1 MLDDNNLRMK
11 KIFFSACLLSLFMAH
26 AHAQE
31 TYENTKLIDNDL
43 NGTAR
48 YVGMG
53 GAMEALGADI
63 SVINSNPAGIGLFR
77 RSSGSVSFG
86 LVSQDGASSF
96 KYGNKTNASFDQAGF
111 VYSLR
116 DGRRTFINFGFNY
129 HKSKNFDY
137 ILNAASG
144 LNGASQHKLSYMKAL
159 ANENNLDKTSS
170 GWRGKFA
177 YTSQLDNL
185 YYNTLMMTS
194 SDGFFYND
202 ASRYEFGRAETGYI
216 GEYNFNSSA
225 NVNDRVYLGITIGIH
240 DVHYTG
246 HSLYSEALVNLNNQT
261 AGDITVND
269 ERRITGTGYNASFG
283 IIFRPVDASPFR
295 IGLSVTTPTWYDLK
309 TSNYTYLINNT
320 KADGGGKLQGDYPN
334 YTTGE
339 SYEFKLFTPWKFG
352 VSLGHTVGNYLALG
366 ASYEYADYSRLDT
379 RVNDGYDVD
388 YWGDVYEH
396 SSSDEPMNRHT
407 RETLKAVSTLK
418 IGAEAK
424 VMPNLAVRAGYNYVS
439 PMFKKEGYKDGNI
452 DSYGSNYSSA
462 TDYTNWET
470 TNRYTVGVGY
480 TLGKMSFDLAYQ
492 YAQTNGK
499 FHPFADSYL
508 DYTYP
513 GQDSNGN
520 DVTMTESLDNYANAV
535 KVSNKRNQLLLTLTY
550 RF

>member
-1 MLDDNNLRMK
+1 MK
-11 KIFFSACLLSLFMAH
+11 KIFLSACLLSLFMAH

-137 ILNAASG
+137 ILNAASA

-202 ASRYEFGRAETGYI
+202 ASGYEFGRAETGYI
-216 GEYNFNSSA
+216 GEFDFNTSV

-246 HSLYSEALVNLNNQT
+246 HSLYNEALVNLNNQT

-283 IIFRPVDASPFR
+283 IILRPVDASPFR
-295 IGLSVTTPTWYDLK
+295 IGLSVSTPTWYDLK

-462 TDYTNWET
+462 TDYTNWEA

>member
-1 MLDDNNLRMK
+1 MK
-11 KIFFSACLLSLFMAH
+11 KIFLSACLLSLFMAH

-216 GEYNFNSSA
+216 GEYNFNTSV

-246 HSLYSEALVNLNNQT
+246 HSLYNEALVNLNNQT

-295 IGLSVTTPTWYDLK
+295 IGLSVSTPTWYDLK

-462 TDYTNWET
+462 TDYTNWEA
-470 TNRYTVGVGY
+470 TNRYTEGVGY

>member
-1 MLDDNNLRMK
+1 MK
-11 KIFFSACLLSLFMAH
+11 KIFLSACLLSLFMAH

-111 VYSLR
+111 VYSMR

-137 ILNAASG
+137 ILNAASS

-170 GWRGKFA
+170 GWRGKFS

-216 GEYNFNSSA
+216 GEYDFNTSV

-246 HSLYSEALVNLNNQT
+246 HSLYNEALVNLNNQT

-407 RETLKAVSTLK
+407 RETLKAVSTFK

-462 TDYTNWET
+462 TDYTNWEA

>member
-1 MLDDNNLRMK
+1 MK
-11 KIFFSACLLSLFMAH
+11 KIFLSACLLSLFMAH

-137 ILNAASG
+137 ILNAASA

-202 ASRYEFGRAETGYI
+202 ASGCEFGRAETGYI
-216 GEYNFNSSA
+216 GEYDFNTSV

-246 HSLYSEALVNLNNQT
+246 HSLYNEALVNLNNQT

-283 IIFRPVDASPFR
+283 IILRPVDASPFR
-295 IGLSVTTPTWYDLK
+295 IGLSVSTPTWYDLK

-462 TDYTNWET
+462 TDYTNWEA

>member
-1 MLDDNNLRMK
+1 MK

-111 VYSLR
+111 VYSMR

-144 LNGASQHKLSYMKAL
+144 LNGASQYKLSYMKAL

-202 ASRYEFGRAETGYI
+202 ASRYAFGRAETGYI
-216 GEYNFNSSA
+216 GEYDFNSSV
-225 NVNDRVYLGITIGIH
+225 NVNDRVYLGVTVGIH

-246 HSLYSEALVNLNNQT
+246 HSLYNEALVNLNNQT

-283 IIFRPVDASPFR
+283 IILRPVDASPFR

-407 RETLKAVSTLK
+407 RETLKAVSTFK

-462 TDYTNWET
+462 TDYTNWEA

>member
-1 MLDDNNLRMK
+1 MK
-11 KIFFSACLLSLFMAH
+11 KIFFSACLLSLFMVY

-111 VYSLR
+111 VYSMR

-170 GWRGKFA
+170 GWRGKFS

-216 GEYNFNSSA
+216 GEYDFNTSV

-246 HSLYSEALVNLNNQT
+246 HSLYNEALVNLNNQT
-261 AGDITVND
+261 VGDITVND

-462 TDYTNWET
+462 TDYTNWEA

>member
-1 MLDDNNLRMK
+1 MK
-11 KIFFSACLLSLFMAH
+11 KIFFSACLLSLFMVY

-31 TYENTKLIDNDL
+31 TYKNTKLIDNDL

-111 VYSLR
+111 VYSMR

-216 GEYNFNSSA
+216 GEYDFNTSV

-246 HSLYSEALVNLNNQT
+246 HSLYNEALVNLNNQT
-261 AGDITVND
+261 VGDITVND

-424 VMPNLAVRAGYNYVS
+424 MMPNLAVRAGYNYVS

-462 TDYTNWET
+462 TDYTNWEA

>member
-1 MLDDNNLRMK
+1 MK

-216 GEYNFNSSA
+216 GEYDFNTSV

-246 HSLYSEALVNLNNQT
+246 HSLYNEALVNLNNQT
-261 AGDITVND
+261 VGDITVND

-283 IIFRPVDASPFR
+283 IIFRPVDESPFR

-462 TDYTNWET
+462 TDYTNWEA

>member
-1 MLDDNNLRMK
+1 MK
-11 KIFFSACLLSLFMAH
+11 KIFLSACLLSLFMAH

-137 ILNAASG
+137 ILNAASA

-202 ASRYEFGRAETGYI
+202 ASGYEFGRAETGYI
-216 GEYNFNSSA
+216 GEYDFNTSV

-246 HSLYSEALVNLNNQT
+246 HSLYNEALVNLNNQT

-283 IIFRPVDASPFR
+283 IILRPVDASPFR
-295 IGLSVTTPTWYDLK
+295 IGLSVSTPTWYDLK

-424 VMPNLAVRAGYNYVS
+424 VMPNFAVRAGYNYVS

-462 TDYTNWET
+462 TDYTNWEA

>member
-1 MLDDNNLRMK
+1 MK
-11 KIFFSACLLSLFMAH
+11 KIFLSACLLSLFMAQ

-86 LVSQDGASSF
+86 LVCQDGASSF

-111 VYSLR
+111 VYSMR

-216 GEYNFNSSA
+216 GEYDFNTSV

-246 HSLYSEALVNLNNQT
+246 HSLYNEALVNLNNQT
-261 AGDITVND
+261 VGDITVND

-352 VSLGHTVGNYLALG
+352 VSLGYTVGNYLALG

-407 RETLKAVSTLK
+407 RETLKAVSTFK

-462 TDYTNWET
+462 TDYTNWEA

>member
-1 MLDDNNLRMK
+1 MK

-111 VYSLR
+111 VYSMR

-216 GEYNFNSSA
+216 GEYDFNTSA
-225 NVNDRVYLGITIGIH
+225 NVNDRVYLGVTIGIH

-246 HSLYSEALVNLNNQT
+246 HSLYNEALVNLNNQT

-295 IGLSVTTPTWYDLK
+295 IGLSVTTPTLYDLK

-462 TDYTNWET
+462 TDYTNWEA

>member
-1 MLDDNNLRMK
+1 MK

-216 GEYNFNSSA
+216 GEYDFNTSV

-246 HSLYSEALVNLNNQT
+246 HSLYNEALVNLNNQT
-261 AGDITVND
+261 VGDITVND

-462 TDYTNWET
+462 TDYTNWEA

-535 KVSNKRNQLLLTLTY
+535 KVSNKRNQLILTLTY

>member
-1 MLDDNNLRMK
+1 MK

-111 VYSLR
+111 VYSMR

-137 ILNAASG
+137 ILNAASS

-170 GWRGKFA
+170 GWRGKFS

-216 GEYNFNSSA
+216 GEYDFSTSA

-320 KADGGGKLQGDYPN
+320 KAGGGGKLQGDYPN

-407 RETLKAVSTLK
+407 RETLKAVSTFK

-462 TDYTNWET
+462 TDYTNWEA

>member
-1 MLDDNNLRMK
+1 MK
-11 KIFFSACLLSLFMAH
+11 KIFLSACLLSLFMAQ

-111 VYSLR
+111 VYSMR

-216 GEYNFNSSA
+216 GEYDFNTSV

-246 HSLYSEALVNLNNQT
+246 HSLYNEALVNLNNQT

-407 RETLKAVSTLK
+407 RETLKAVSTFK

-424 VMPNLAVRAGYNYVS
+424 VLPNLAVRAGYNYVS

-462 TDYTNWET
+462 TDYTNWEA

>member
-1 MLDDNNLRMK
+1 MK
-11 KIFFSACLLSLFMAH
+11 KIFLSACLLSLFMAH

-111 VYSLR
+111 VYSMR

-216 GEYNFNSSA
+216 GEYDFNTSV

-309 TSNYTYLINNT
+309 TSNYTYLINNP

-462 TDYTNWET
+462 TDYTNWEA

>member
-1 MLDDNNLRMK
+1 MK
-11 KIFFSACLLSLFMAH
+11 KIFLSACLLSLFMAH

-202 ASRYEFGRAETGYI
+202 ASGYEFGRAETGYI
-216 GEYNFNSSA
+216 GEYDFNTSV

-246 HSLYSEALVNLNNQT
+246 HSLYNEALVNLNNQT

-283 IIFRPVDASPFR
+283 MIFRPVDASPFR
-295 IGLSVTTPTWYDLK
+295 IGLSVSTPTWYDLK

-424 VMPNLAVRAGYNYVS
+424 VMPNIAVRAGYNYVS

-462 TDYTNWET
+462 TDYTNWEA

>member
-1 MLDDNNLRMK
+1 MK

-111 VYSLR
+111 VYSMR

-170 GWRGKFA
+170 GWRGKFS

-185 YYNTLMMTS
+185 YYNTLMMTL

-216 GEYNFNSSA
+216 GEYDFNTSV

-320 KADGGGKLQGDYPN
+320 KADGSGKLQGDYPN

-462 TDYTNWET
+462 TDYTNWEA

>member
-1 MLDDNNLRMK
+1 MK
-11 KIFFSACLLSLFMAH
+11 KIFLSACLLSLFMAH

-77 RSSGSVSFG
+77 RSTGSVSFG

-111 VYSLR
+111 VYSMR

-202 ASRYEFGRAETGYI
+202 ASRYAFGRAETGYI
-216 GEYNFNSSA
+216 GEYDFNSSV
-225 NVNDRVYLGITIGIH
+225 NVNDRVYLGVTVGIH

-246 HSLYSEALVNLNNQT
+246 HSLYNEALVNLNNQT

-283 IIFRPVDASPFR
+283 IILRPVDASPFR

-407 RETLKAVSTLK
+407 RETLKAVSTFK

-462 TDYTNWET
+462 TDYTNWEA

>member
-1 MLDDNNLRMK
+1 MK
-11 KIFFSACLLSLFMAH
+11 KIFLSACLLSLFMAH

-137 ILNAASG
+137 ILNAASA

-202 ASRYEFGRAETGYI
+202 ASGYEFGRAETGYI
-216 GEYNFNSSA
+216 GEYDFNTSV

-246 HSLYSEALVNLNNQT
+246 HSLYNEALVNLNNQT
-261 AGDITVND
+261 AGNITVND

-283 IIFRPVDASPFR
+283 IILRPVDASPFR
-295 IGLSVTTPTWYDLK
+295 IGLSVSTPTWYDLK

-462 TDYTNWET
+462 TDYTNWEA

>member
-1 MLDDNNLRMK
+1 MK

-194 SDGFFYND
+194 SNGFFYND

-334 YTTGE
+334 HTTGE

-462 TDYTNWET
+462 TDYTNWEA

>member
-1 MLDDNNLRMK
+1 MK
-11 KIFFSACLLSLFMAH
+11 KIFLSACLLSLFMAH

-137 ILNAASG
+137 ILNAASA

-202 ASRYEFGRAETGYI
+202 ASGYEFGRAETGYI
-216 GEYNFNSSA
+216 GEYDFNTSV

-246 HSLYSEALVNLNNQT
+246 HSLYNEALVNLNNQT
-261 AGDITVND
+261 AGNITVND

-283 IIFRPVDASPFR
+283 IILRPVDASPFR
-295 IGLSVTTPTWYDLK
+295 IGLSVSTPTWYDLK

-462 TDYTNWET
+462 TDYTNWEA
-470 TNRYTVGVGY
+470 TNRYTVGIGY

>member
-1 MLDDNNLRMK
+1 MK

-216 GEYNFNSSA
+216 GEYDFNTSA

-246 HSLYSEALVNLNNQT
+246 HSLYNEALVNLNNQT
-261 AGDITVND
+261 VGDITVND

-462 TDYTNWET
+462 TDYTNWEA

-508 DYTYP
+508 DYTYS

>member
-1 MLDDNNLRMK
+1 MK
-11 KIFFSACLLSLFMAH
+11 KIFLSACLLSLFMAH

-216 GEYNFNSSA
+216 GEYDFNTSV

-246 HSLYSEALVNLNNQT
+246 HSLYNEALVNLNNQT

-295 IGLSVTTPTWYDLK
+295 IGLSVSTPTWYDLK

-462 TDYTNWET
+462 TDYTNWEA
-470 TNRYTVGVGY
+470 TNRYTVGIGY

>member
-1 MLDDNNLRMK
+1 MK
-11 KIFFSACLLSLFMAH
+11 KIFLSACLLSLFMAH

-137 ILNAASG
+137 ILNAASA

-202 ASRYEFGRAETGYI
+202 ASGYEFGRAETGYI
-216 GEYNFNSSA
+216 GEYDFNTSV

-246 HSLYSEALVNLNNQT
+246 HSLYNEALVNLNNQT

-295 IGLSVTTPTWYDLK
+295 IGLSVSTPTWYDLK

-424 VMPNLAVRAGYNYVS
+424 VMPNFAVRAGYNYVS

-462 TDYTNWET
+462 TDYTNWEA

>member
-1 MLDDNNLRMK
+1 MK
-11 KIFFSACLLSLFMAH
+11 KIFLSACLLSLFMAH

-129 HKSKNFDY
+129 HKSKNFDC

-216 GEYNFNSSA
+216 GEYNFNTSA

-246 HSLYSEALVNLNNQT
+246 HSLYNEALVNLNNQT

-295 IGLSVTTPTWYDLK
+295 IGLSVTTPTLYDLK

-462 TDYTNWET
+462 TDYTNWEA

-499 FHPFADSYL
+499 FHSFADSYL

>member
-1 MLDDNNLRMK
+1 MK
-11 KIFFSACLLSLFMAH
+11 KIFLSACLLSLFMAH

-137 ILNAASG
+137 ILNAASA

-202 ASRYEFGRAETGYI
+202 ASGYEFGRAETGYI
-216 GEYNFNSSA
+216 GEYDFNTSV

-246 HSLYSEALVNLNNQT
+246 HSLYNEALVNLNNQT

-295 IGLSVTTPTWYDLK
+295 IGLSVSTPTWYDLK

-462 TDYTNWET
+462 TDYTNWEA
-470 TNRYTVGVGY
+470 TNRYTVGIGY

-513 GQDSNGN
+513 GKDSNGN

>member
-1 MLDDNNLRMK
+1 MK
-11 KIFFSACLLSLFMAH
+11 KIFLSACLLSLFMAQ

-111 VYSLR
+111 VYSMR

-216 GEYNFNSSA
+216 GEYDFNTSV

-246 HSLYSEALVNLNNQT
+246 HSLYNEALVNLNNQT
-261 AGDITVND
+261 VGDITVND

-462 TDYTNWET
+462 TDYTNWEA

-508 DYTYP
+508 DYTYS

-520 DVTMTESLDNYANAV
+520 DMTMTGSLDNYANAV

>member
-1 MLDDNNLRMK
+1 MK

-111 VYSLR
+111 VYSMR

-170 GWRGKFA
+170 GWRGKFS

-216 GEYNFNSSA
+216 GEYDFNTSV

-246 HSLYSEALVNLNNQT
+246 HSLYNEALVNLNNQT
-261 AGDITVND
+261 VGDITVND

-462 TDYTNWET
+462 TDYTNWEA

-520 DVTMTESLDNYANAV
+520 DVTMTGSLDNYANAV

>member
-1 MLDDNNLRMK
+1 MK
-11 KIFFSACLLSLFMAH
+11 KIFLSACLLSLFMAH

-202 ASRYEFGRAETGYI
+202 ASGYEFGRAETGYI
-216 GEYNFNSSA
+216 GEYDFNTSV

-246 HSLYSEALVNLNNQT
+246 HSLYNEACVNLNNQT

-283 IIFRPVDASPFR
+283 IILRPVDASPFR
-295 IGLSVTTPTWYDLK
+295 IGLSVSTPTWYDLK

-462 TDYTNWET
+462 TDYTNWEA
-470 TNRYTVGVGY
+470 TNRYTVGIGY

>member
-1 MLDDNNLRMK
+1 MK
-11 KIFFSACLLSLFMAH
+11 KIFLSACLLSLFMAH

-111 VYSLR
+111 VYSMR

-202 ASRYEFGRAETGYI
+202 ASRYAFGRAETGYI
-216 GEYNFNSSA
+216 GEYDFNSSV
-225 NVNDRVYLGITIGIH
+225 NVNDRVYLGVTVGIH

-246 HSLYSEALVNLNNQT
+246 HSLYNEALVNLNNQT

-309 TSNYTYLINNT
+309 TCNYTYLINNT

-407 RETLKAVSTLK
+407 RETLKAVSTFK

-462 TDYTNWET
+462 TDYTNWEA

-520 DVTMTESLDNYANAV
+520 DVTMTESLDNYADAV

>member
-1 MLDDNNLRMK
+1 MK

-170 GWRGKFA
+170 GWRGKFS

-194 SDGFFYND
+194 SDGLFYND

-439 PMFKKEGYKDGNI
+439 PMFKKEGFKDGNI

-462 TDYTNWET
+462 TDYTNWEA

-508 DYTYP
+508 DYTYS

>member
-1 MLDDNNLRMK
+1 MK
-11 KIFFSACLLSLFMAH
+11 KIFLSACLLSLFMAH

-137 ILNAASG
+137 ILNAASA

-202 ASRYEFGRAETGYI
+202 ASGYEFGRAETGYI
-216 GEYNFNSSA
+216 GEYDFNTSV

-246 HSLYSEALVNLNNQT
+246 HSLYNEALVNLNNQT

-295 IGLSVTTPTWYDLK
+295 IGLSVSTPTWYDLK

-462 TDYTNWET
+462 TDYTNWEA
-470 TNRYTVGVGY
+470 TNRYTVGIGY

-508 DYTYP
+508 DYSYP

>member
-1 MLDDNNLRMK
+1 MK
-11 KIFFSACLLSLFMAH
+11 KIFLSACLLSLFMAH

-111 VYSLR
+111 VYSMR

-170 GWRGKFA
+170 GWRGKFS

-216 GEYNFNSSA
+216 GEYDFNTSA

-407 RETLKAVSTLK
+407 RETLKAVSTFK

-462 TDYTNWET
+462 TDYTNWEA

>member
-1 MLDDNNLRMK
+1 MK
-11 KIFFSACLLSLFMAH
+11 KIFLSACLLSLFMAH

-216 GEYNFNSSA
+216 GEYDFNTSV

-246 HSLYSEALVNLNNQT
+246 HSLYNEALVNLNNQT

-295 IGLSVTTPTWYDLK
+295 IGLSVSTPTWYDLK

-462 TDYTNWET
+462 TDYTNWEA

>member
-1 MLDDNNLRMK
+1 MK
-11 KIFFSACLLSLFMAH
+11 KIFLSACLLSLFMAH

-202 ASRYEFGRAETGYI
+202 ASGYEFGRAETGYI
-216 GEYNFNSSA
+216 GEYDFNTSV

-246 HSLYSEALVNLNNQT
+246 HSLYNEALVNLNNQT

-283 IIFRPVDASPFR
+283 IILRPVDASPFR
-295 IGLSVTTPTWYDLK
+295 IGLSVSTPTWYDLK

-320 KADGGGKLQGDYPN
+320 KADDGGKLQGDYPN

-462 TDYTNWET
+462 TDYTNWEA
-470 TNRYTVGVGY
+470 TNRYTVGIGY

>member
-1 MLDDNNLRMK
+1 MK

-86 LVSQDGASSF
+86 LASQDGASSF

-216 GEYNFNSSA
+216 GEYDFNTSV

>member
-1 MLDDNNLRMK
+1 MK

-111 VYSLR
+111 VYSMR

-216 GEYNFNSSA
+216 GEYDFNTSV

-246 HSLYSEALVNLNNQT
+246 HSLYNEALVNLNNQT
-261 AGDITVND
+261 VGDITVND

-439 PMFKKEGYKDGNI
+439 PMFKKEGFKDGNI

-462 TDYTNWET
+462 TDYTNWEA

>member
-1 MLDDNNLRMK
+1 MK
-11 KIFFSACLLSLFMAH
+11 KIFLSACLLSLFMAH

-185 YYNTLMMTS
+185 YYNTLMMIS

-202 ASRYEFGRAETGYI
+202 ASGYEFGRAETGYI
-216 GEYNFNSSA
+216 GEYDFNTSV

-246 HSLYSEALVNLNNQT
+246 HSLYNEALVNLNNQT
-261 AGDITVND
+261 AGNITVND

-295 IGLSVTTPTWYDLK
+295 IGLSVSTPTWYDLK

-366 ASYEYADYSRLDT
+366 ASYEYSDYSRLDT

-462 TDYTNWET
+462 TDYTNWEA
-470 TNRYTVGVGY
+470 TNRYTVGIGY

>member
-1 MLDDNNLRMK
+1 MK

-185 YYNTLMMTS
+185 YYTPLMMTS

-216 GEYNFNSSA
+216 GEYDFNTSA

-246 HSLYSEALVNLNNQT
+246 HSLYNEALVNLNNQT
-261 AGDITVND
+261 VGDITVND

-462 TDYTNWET
+462 TDYTNWEA